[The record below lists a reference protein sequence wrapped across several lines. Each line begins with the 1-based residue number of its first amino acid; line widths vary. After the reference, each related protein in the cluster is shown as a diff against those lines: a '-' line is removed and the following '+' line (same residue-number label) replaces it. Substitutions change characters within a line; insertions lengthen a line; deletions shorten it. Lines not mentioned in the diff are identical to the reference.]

1 MGMEL
6 CALVPRRSF
15 PIPMERINGLVT
27 MESERTARDA
37 LERLSRLL
45 SARDLAFLGE
55 FEPTSSIL
63 AGSDAGEVA
72 STASEM
78 RELVASIY
86 ALPVR
91 ISWEWEK
98 VIAKAT
104 GDLAIVFAEGRLVV
118 SGDEGVER
126 KPYRM
131 SGVLQRADDRWLWRL
146 FHGSEP
152 ARK

>member
-1 MGMEL
+1 ME
-6 CALVPRRSF
+6 A
-15 PIPMERINGLVT
+15 ERI
-27 MESERTARDA
+27 ARDA
-37 LERLSRLL
+37 LERLSSLL

-63 AGSDAGEVA
+63 AGSDTGEVA
-72 STASEM
+72 STAGEM
-78 RELVASIY
+78 RALIASIY
-86 ALPVR
+86 ELPVR

-104 GDLAIVFAEGRLVV
+104 GDLAIVFAEGQLVM
-118 SGDEGVER
+118 SADEGVEH

-131 SGVLQRADDRWLWRL
+131 SGVLQRTDGRWLWRL